1 MTRAF
6 REQPQSLSR
15 PHRPADTAAALQAL
29 SSAEA
34 AKSLLRM
41 SIADAVGALDRPE
54 FANAAKVLALLPSAQ
69 AGELV
74 AGMADD
80 RAADV
85 LAAMGAKGRAV
96 LGRLP
101 CDVRH
106 CLAGLMS
113 WPADSAAGLMTT
125 DYIAMPMHLTAAQAL
140 ERIRAFAGM
149 SDSVY
154 SILLTDD
161 VGKLVATLSLRQ
173 LINLAPDAPVIEIA
187 LRSPVSVAALADQER
202 VIALIRRQDL
212 LGLPVIDEAE
222 RPIGLVTVDDVIDA
236 LVAENTEDA
245 EKFAGLEALG
255 RPYLDMGFF
264 AMFRKRAGWLS
275 ILLLAEMLTASVMQY
290 FEVELEK
297 AMVLAL
303 FIPLIMSSG
312 GNSGSQA
319 TSLIIRALALGQVRL
334 RDWWRVALREAPTGA
349 ALGGLLGLIG
359 FGRIALWQHLGL
371 YDYGQHWHLVG
382 ATITAGL
389 IGVVAFGSLS
399 GAMLPFLLQK
409 AGLDPATASAPFV
422 ATLVDVAGLVIY
434 FTVALVILSG
444 SLL

>member
-1 MTRAF
+1 
-6 REQPQSLSR
+6 
-15 PHRPADTAAALQAL
+15 
-29 SSAEA
+29 
-34 AKSLLRM
+34 
-41 SIADAVGALDRPE
+41 
-54 FANAAKVLALLPSAQ
+54 
-69 AGELV
+69 
-74 AGMADD
+74 
-80 RAADV
+80 
-85 LAAMGAKGRAV
+85 
-96 LGRLP
+96 
-101 CDVRH
+101 
-106 CLAGLMS
+106 
-113 WPADSAAGLMTT
+113 MTT

-202 VIALIRRQDL
+202 VIELIRRHDL

-255 RPYLDMGFF
+255 RPYLDAGFF

-290 FEVELEK
+290 FELELEK

-349 ALGGLLGLIG
+349 ALGALLGLIG

-399 GAMLPFLLQK
+399 GAMLPFLLQR

-434 FTVALVILSG
+434 FTVALAILSG